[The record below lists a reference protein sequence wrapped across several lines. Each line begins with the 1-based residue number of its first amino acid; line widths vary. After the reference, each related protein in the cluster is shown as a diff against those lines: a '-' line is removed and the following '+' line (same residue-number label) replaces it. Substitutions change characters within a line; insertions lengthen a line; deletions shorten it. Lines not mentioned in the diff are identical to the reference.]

1 MQELKASGVLENIYN
16 VTPDANK
23 AVFAIISQVDEH
35 RIKVS
40 LTLTSTA
47 MREEPSVEQA
57 KSECCSRHAPG
68 SILLVWCLMLV
79 KS

>member
-1 MQELKASGVLENIYN
+1 MQELKASDVLENIYN
-16 VTPDANK
+16 VTPDASK
-23 AVFAIISQVDEH
+23 AVFVIISQVDEH

-57 KSECCSRHAPG
+57 ESECHTCQG
-68 SILLVWCLMLV
+68 SMAGR
-79 KS
+79 